1 MKFIIPLFCMAM
13 FLSGCSKSVDV
24 DYSGEWQQ
32 VPETSSLRKL
42 TITQQGNNYHIQDE
56 FWLDK
61 TDMVRPS
68 TSGSGIAEV
77 NRDGAMTYQNVK
89 GVEFRLT
96 DPNHLTLLDKS
107 VDAVVNFEK
116 VQ

>member
-1 MKFIIPLFCMAM
+1 MKFTIPLFCIGLA
-13 FLSGCSKSVDV
+13 LSACSKNPDV

-32 VPETSSLRKL
+32 TPETSSLRKL
-42 TITQQGNNYHIQDE
+42 TITQQGNHFHIQDE

-61 TDMVRPS
+61 TKMERPS
-68 TSGSGIAEV
+68 TAGSGIAEV
-77 NRDGAMTYQNVK
+77 NANGMMTYQNNK
-89 GVEFRLT
+89 GVEFKLI

-107 VDAVVNFEK
+107 VNAVVNFEK